1 MMSKILSPEQVLWD
15 KSFTEDV
22 KSGRFF
28 WITNK
33 SVIDFERGNFKK
45 FWQLYEKLPDDIKSL
60 ADKTF
65 IDLKKTQEYTLLN
78 ILKVGRYW
86 SLPIGTKNRALG
98 VEVDVGGL
106 LWCWIGSYSDYSN
119 FVDSINK
126 DKEQPADK
134 LSERKKIK

>member
-65 IDLKKTQEYTLLN
+65 IDLKKTQEHTLLN

-98 VEVDVGGL
+98 VEVDEGGL
-106 LWCWIGSYSDYSN
+106 LWCWIGSYSDYIN
-119 FVDSINK
+119 YVDSINK
-126 DKEQPADK
+126 DKE
-134 LSERKKIK
+134 

>member
-65 IDLKKTQEYTLLN
+65 IDLKKTQEHTLLN

-98 VEVDVGGL
+98 VEVDESGL
-106 LWCWIGSYSDYSN
+106 LWCWIGSYSDYIN
-119 FVDSINK
+119 YVDSINK
-126 DKEQPADK
+126 DKE
-134 LSERKKIK
+134 

>member
-33 SVIDFERGNFKK
+33 SVIDFERGNFKE
-45 FWQLYEKLPDDIKSL
+45 FWQLYEKLPGDIKKL

-65 IDLKKTQEYTLLN
+65 IDLKKTREHTLLN

-98 VEVDVGGL
+98 VEVDEGGL

-119 FVDSINK
+119 FVNSINK
-126 DKEQPADK
+126 DKE
-134 LSERKKIK
+134 

>member
-65 IDLKKTQEYTLLN
+65 IDLKKTQEHSLLN

-98 VEVDVGGL
+98 VEVDEGGL
-106 LWCWIGSYSDYSN
+106 LWCWIGSYSDYIN

-126 DKEQPADK
+126 DTE
-134 LSERKKIK
+134 

>member
-1 MMSKILSPEQVLWD
+1 MSKILSPEQVLWD
-15 KSFTEDV
+15 KNFTEDV

-33 SVIDFERGNFKK
+33 SVIDFERGNFEK

-65 IDLKKTQEYTLLN
+65 IDLKKTQEHTLLN

-98 VEVDVGGL
+98 VEVHESGL
-106 LWCWIGSYSDYSN
+106 LWCWIGSYSDYIN
-119 FVDSINK
+119 YVDSINK
-126 DKEQPADK
+126 DKE
-134 LSERKKIK
+134 

>member
-45 FWQLYEKLPDDIKSL
+45 FWQLYEKLPDDIKNL

-65 IDLKKTQEYTLLN
+65 IDLKKTQEHTLLN

-98 VEVDVGGL
+98 VEVDEGGL
-106 LWCWIGSYSDYSN
+106 LWCWIGSYSDYIN
-119 FVDSINK
+119 YVDSINK
-126 DKEQPADK
+126 DKE
-134 LSERKKIK
+134 

>member
-28 WITNK
+28 WVTNK

-65 IDLKKTQEYTLLN
+65 IDLKKTQEHTLLN

-98 VEVDVGGL
+98 VEVDKGGL
-106 LWCWIGSYSDYSN
+106 LWCWIGDFSDYSN
-119 FVDSINK
+119 FLESINK
-126 DKEQPADK
+126 NKE
-134 LSERKKIK
+134 

>member
-60 ADKTF
+60 ADKNF
-65 IDLKKTQEYTLLN
+65 RALEKTQEHTLLN

-98 VEVDVGGL
+98 VEVDEGGL
-106 LWCWIGSYSDYSN
+106 LWCWIGSYSDYIN

-126 DKEQPADK
+126 DKE
-134 LSERKKIK
+134 

>member
-15 KSFTEDV
+15 KHFAEDV

-28 WITNK
+28 WVTNK
-33 SVIDFERGNFKK
+33 SIIDFERGNFKK
-45 FWQLYEKLPDDIKSL
+45 FWQLYEKIPDDIKSL

-65 IDLKKTQEYTLLN
+65 IDLKKTQEHTLLN

-98 VEVDVGGL
+98 VEVDEGGL
-106 LWCWIGSYSDYSN
+106 LWCWIGSYSDYHN

-126 DKEQPADK
+126 NKE
-134 LSERKKIK
+134 

>member
-65 IDLKKTQEYTLLN
+65 IDLKKTQEHSLLN

-98 VEVDVGGL
+98 VEVDKGGL
-106 LWCWIGSYSDYSN
+106 LWCWIGDFSDYSN
-119 FVDSINK
+119 FLESINK
-126 DKEQPADK
+126 NKE
-134 LSERKKIK
+134 

>member
-22 KSGRFF
+22 KSGRIF

-65 IDLKKTQEYTLLN
+65 IDLKKTQEHTLLN

-98 VEVDVGGL
+98 VEVGEGDL
-106 LWCWIGSYSDYSN
+106 LWCWIGSYSDYIN

-126 DKEQPADK
+126 DTE
-134 LSERKKIK
+134 

>member
-65 IDLKKTQEYTLLN
+65 IDLKKTQEHTLLN

-86 SLPIGTKNRALG
+86 SLPIGNKNRALG
-98 VEVDVGGL
+98 VEVDEGGL
-106 LWCWIGSYSDYSN
+106 LWCWIGSYSDYIN

-126 DKEQPADK
+126 DKE
-134 LSERKKIK
+134 

>member
-1 MMSKILSPEQVLWD
+1 MSKILSPEQVLWD
-15 KSFTEDV
+15 KTFTEDV

-45 FWQLYEKLPDDIKSL
+45 FWQLYEKLPDDIKNL
-60 ADKTF
+60 ADKNF
-65 IDLKKTQEYTLLN
+65 IDLEKTQEHTLLN

-98 VEVDVGGL
+98 VEVDESGL
-106 LWCWIGSYSDYSN
+106 LWCWIGSYSDYIN
-119 FVDSINK
+119 YVDSINK
-126 DKEQPADK
+126 DKE
-134 LSERKKIK
+134 

>member
-65 IDLKKTQEYTLLN
+65 IDLKKTQEHTLLN

-98 VEVDVGGL
+98 VEVGEGDL
-106 LWCWIGSYSDYSN
+106 LWCWIGSYSDYIN

-126 DKEQPADK
+126 DTE
-134 LSERKKIK
+134 

>member
-33 SVIDFERGNFKK
+33 SVIDFERGNFKE
-45 FWQLYEKLPDDIKSL
+45 FWKLYEKLPDDIKSL

-65 IDLKKTQEYTLLN
+65 IDLKKTQEHSLLN

-98 VEVDVGGL
+98 VEVDKGGL
-106 LWCWIGSYSDYSN
+106 LWCWIGDFSDYSN
-119 FVDSINK
+119 FLESINK
-126 DKEQPADK
+126 NKE
-134 LSERKKIK
+134 

>member
-1 MMSKILSPEQVLWD
+1 MISKILPPEQVLWD

-33 SVIDFERGNFKK
+33 SVIDFERGNFKN

-65 IDLKKTQEYTLLN
+65 IDLKKTQEHTLLN

-98 VEVDVGGL
+98 VEVDEGGL
-106 LWCWIGSYSDYSN
+106 LWCWIGSYSDYIN

-126 DKEQPADK
+126 DKE
-134 LSERKKIK
+134 

>member
-65 IDLKKTQEYTLLN
+65 IDLKKTQEHTLLN

-98 VEVDVGGL
+98 VEVDEGGL
-106 LWCWIGSYSDYSN
+106 LWCWIGSYSDYIN

-126 DKEQPADK
+126 DTE
-134 LSERKKIK
+134 

>member
-15 KSFTEDV
+15 KNFTEDV

-28 WITNK
+28 WVTNK

-45 FWQLYEKLPDDIKSL
+45 FWQLYETLPDDIKSL

-65 IDLKKTQEYTLLN
+65 IDLKKTQEHTLLN

-98 VEVDVGGL
+98 VEVDEGGL
-106 LWCWIGSYSDYSN
+106 LWCWIGSYSDYRN

-126 DKEQPADK
+126 DKE
-134 LSERKKIK
+134 

>member
-65 IDLKKTQEYTLLN
+65 IDLKKTQEHTLLN

-98 VEVDVGGL
+98 VEVDESGL
-106 LWCWIGSYSDYSN
+106 LWCWIGSYSDYIN

-126 DKEQPADK
+126 DTE
-134 LSERKKIK
+134 

>member
-1 MMSKILSPEQVLWD
+1 MSKILSPEQVLWD

-65 IDLKKTQEYTLLN
+65 IDLKKTQEHTLLN

-98 VEVDVGGL
+98 VEVDEGGL
-106 LWCWIGSYSDYSN
+106 LWCWIGSYSDYIN

-126 DKEQPADK
+126 DTE
-134 LSERKKIK
+134 

>member
-45 FWQLYEKLPDDIKSL
+45 FWQLYEKLPDDIKNL

-65 IDLKKTQEYTLLN
+65 IDLKKTQEHTLLN

-98 VEVDVGGL
+98 VEVDEGGL
-106 LWCWIGSYSDYSN
+106 LWCWIGSYSDYIN

-126 DKEQPADK
+126 NKE
-134 LSERKKIK
+134 

>member
-22 KSGRFF
+22 KSGRIF

-65 IDLKKTQEYTLLN
+65 IDLKKTQEHTLLN

-98 VEVDVGGL
+98 VEVDEGGL
-106 LWCWIGSYSDYSN
+106 LWCWIGSYSDYIN

-126 DKEQPADK
+126 DTE
-134 LSERKKIK
+134 

>member
-1 MMSKILSPEQVLWD
+1 MSKILSPEQVLWD

-65 IDLKKTQEYTLLN
+65 IDLKKTQEHTLLN

-98 VEVDVGGL
+98 VEVDEGDL
-106 LWCWIGSYSDYSN
+106 LWCWIGSYSDYIN

-126 DKEQPADK
+126 DTE
-134 LSERKKIK
+134 

>member
-60 ADKTF
+60 ADKKFRDLEKARDHF
-65 IDLKKTQEYTLLN
+65 ILN
-78 ILKVGRYW
+78 IMKVGRYW

-98 VEVDVGGL
+98 VEVDEGGL
-106 LWCWIGSYSDYSN
+106 LWCWIGSFSDYKN
-119 FVDSINK
+119 FVDSININK
-126 DKEQPADK
+126 D
-134 LSERKKIK
+134 

>member
-1 MMSKILSPEQVLWD
+1 MMSNILSPEQVLWD

-65 IDLKKTQEYTLLN
+65 IDLKKTQEHTLLN

-98 VEVDVGGL
+98 VEVDKGGL
-106 LWCWIGSYSDYSN
+106 LWCWIGDFSDYSN
-119 FVDSINK
+119 FLESINK
-126 DKEQPADK
+126 NKE
-134 LSERKKIK
+134 

>member
-22 KSGRFF
+22 KSGRIF

-65 IDLKKTQEYTLLN
+65 IDLKKTQEHTLLN

-98 VEVDVGGL
+98 VEVDEGGL
-106 LWCWIGSYSDYSN
+106 LWCWIGSYSDYIN

-126 DKEQPADK
+126 DKE
-134 LSERKKIK
+134 